1 MRTRYV
7 AVVVEQ
13 AARWQPGCAERCAMT
28 NLPRFHYQKPEY
40 EREAVLVQEQDR
52 RPLYFRAAHQLQV
65 SPRIGAKTVVSSV
78 FYPEVRLGK
87 HSSHHR
93 LDLRQH
99 PSLIMPV
106 PDASL
111 CPGFRLR
118 PPMITPFPVLQPW
131 LT

>member
-1 MRTRYV
+1 MRTSYV
-7 AVVVEQ
+7 AIVVKQ
-13 AARWQPGCAERCAMT
+13 AARWQPGCEERCAMT

-40 EREAVLVQEQDR
+40 EREAVLVQEQNR
-52 RPLYFRAAHQLQV
+52 RPCTSVRHINFRFHLEW
-65 SPRIGAKTVVSSV
+65 GV
-78 FYPEVRLGK
+78 FYPDVRLGK
-87 HSSHHR
+87 YSSHHC

-106 PDASL
+106 PDAFL
-111 CPGFRLR
+111 CSGFRLR